1 MLRCN
6 QTHQFNNY
14 KNGFCHERNAALIAR
29 LLGKHTHNSLKGTNN
44 TARGGGKGD
53 SDKYLLVSGL
63 VKDTQ
68 AFTNL

>member
-29 LLGKHTHNSLKGTNN
+29 LLGKHTIPSKEQTILREEEEKVTVINN
-44 TARGGGKGD
+44 
-53 SDKYLLVSGL
+53 LLVFGL